1 MRNSRHTFAT
11 EMLRAGMSLPV
22 LKELLGH
29 KSIRM
34 TMRYIDV
41 SQIDLQ
47 QQYLQARQKIA
58 KLYVLPKQP
67 IPKTRATQETLN
79 IHSICASV
87 AAARHMLEMYR
98 RRLADQKVDK
108 KLKRF
113 TCRLDSIAKK
123 LSELDYTPK

>member
-1 MRNSRHTFAT
+1 MI
-11 EMLRAGMSLPV
+11 RAGMSLPA

-47 QQYLQARQKIA
+47 QQYLQARQKNA
-58 KLYVLPKQP
+58 NRYVLPKQP
-67 IPKTRATQETLN
+67 VPKKRATQETLD

-87 AAARHMLEMYR
+87 AASRHMLEMYR
-98 RRLADQKVDK
+98 RRLADQHVDK
-108 KLKRF
+108 KLKRL
-113 TCRLDSIAKK
+113 TSRLDSIAKK
-123 LSELDYTPK
+123 LYQLDSTQK